1 MLGIASVRFPL
12 ASHPG
17 FGGVVCGELA
27 IFADGAIFSLVP
39 GSEFALVHGEIKP
52 FRRKSLAMSTTSQS
66 AVRSQSS
73 SAHILPFVVT
83 GLATLAAAAFGSQ
96 FTPDAWYSSL
106 NKPPLHPPG
115 WVFGPVW
122 TVLYCLMAV
131 AAGLV
136 WSQAGWKRASGAM
149 ILFFS
154 QLILNAAW
162 SPLFFGLK
170 SPGLALVDI
179 VLLECAILA
188 TMISFFR
195 LRPLSG
201 WLLVPYLAWVTFATY
216 LNFMIWRL
224 N

>member
-1 MLGIASVRFPL
+1 
-12 ASHPG
+12 
-17 FGGVVCGELA
+17 
-27 IFADGAIFSLVP
+27 
-39 GSEFALVHGEIKP
+39 
-52 FRRKSLAMSTTSQS
+52 MSTTSDS
-66 AVRSQSS
+66 TVSSQSS
-73 SAHILPFVVT
+73 SARFLPFIVT

-96 FTPDAWYSSL
+96 FTPGEWYYSL
-106 NKPPLHPPG
+106 NKPPLNPPG
-115 WVFGPVW
+115 WIFGPVW
-122 TVLYCLMAV
+122 TVLYLLMAV
-131 AAGLV
+131 AAGLI
-136 WSQAGWKRASGAM
+136 WSQAGWNRASGAM
-149 ILFFS
+149 TLFFG

-179 VLLECAILA
+179 VLLWGAIVA

-195 LRPLSG
+195 LRPLTG